1 MSHIST
7 LHRLNSSEVTTA
19 AQRSQ
24 AAIAVADSAVEKD
37 GAVTERRHFP
47 LNVNRTGYVV
57 FSVSNLMKYTYKS
70 SFSFNYRVT

>member
-1 MSHIST
+1 MFNLYNFST
-7 LHRLNSSEVTTA
+7 CRLNSPEVTTA

-57 FSVSNLMKYTYKS
+57 FSVSIFLL
-70 SFSFNYRVT
+70 